1 MTLSCTD
8 IFKWD
13 SCWSVGTSR
22 CCDREMT
29 CGPLFMAS
37 CNVPCESASRC
48 YFNDFAPSCIKSSHR
63 DCTNRCETTCTLN
76 SQAVVL
82 LAVGALF
89 AFAGFVFFMRQWRL
103 RGKPWMAGDR
113 KSCPFT
119 LSCSTP
125 CQCKICGAQVANDAF
140 VPTLTRSWST
150 ESRAGS
156 MVITEFHSSTDFNYN
171 HCVGCH
177 ALRHGCCWVL
187 CVIIGSLTFLGIGG
201 YLALV
206 SSAEDRDNIP
216 EGPFYGIGI
225 PLAVV
230 GGMGIIFSYNAFCRG
245 LAAPFAAG
253 AAPVKPKCG
262 QGAFSIGAQSS
273 QSDAKASA

>member
-1 MTLSCTD
+1 
-8 IFKWD
+8 
-13 SCWSVGTSR
+13 
-22 CCDREMT
+22 
-29 CGPLFMAS
+29 MAS
-37 CNVPCESASRC
+37 CDVPCESASRC